1 MQTPSPIGSLET
13 TSKDHKWVELQ
24 AYDTVDLSSPLPQL
38 LGDHGG
44 VGHAH
49 YASQST
55 DSSPGDGEDSR
66 ASLPT
71 QELELGRHKLPA
83 DEHPLLVRG
92 SLASDAV
99 DVEGGQGGR
108 QSEREYGAELATA
121 DVGSAVFNLATTI
134 IGAGIMALPAAMRVL
149 GMPLGL
155 FAIVLMGILSEI
167 SIEMLVHY
175 LTLAKVWTF
184 GDLVG
189 ESMGWA
195 ARVVAQLCIVIN
207 NAGVLIVYLI
217 IMGDV
222 LSGSENHVGLFEGWA
237 GGAGWWSDRKLIVL
251 ITMIFVLAP
260 LSSLRK
266 IDSLK
271 FTSAA
276 SVALAVLFVVLS
288 CGIALAKLAAGNLQI
303 PRMLPSFAS
312 KRAVL
317 ELLTVIPIMSNAFV
331 CHFNVPPIYLELH
344 DRSPAKMFKVGRI
357 TAILCVLVY
366 SATALSGYLLFGE
379 LTNSDVL
386 ANFDTDLGIPF
397 SNVLNN
403 TIRIGYV
410 LHLMLVFPVIHF
422 SLRQTIDAILFP
434 RAPPLPESKY
444 RFFIVTLALL
454 TLIFIGSTLIP
465 NIWVAFEFTGATTGL
480 SLGFIFPALVV
491 IRSKL
496 KRGKHVHESLPLAW
510 AMVVMGVIIS
520 FVGIGTQVY
529 NLVSSEGS

>member
-1 MQTPSPIGSLET
+1 
-13 TSKDHKWVELQ
+13 
-24 AYDTVDLSSPLPQL
+24 
-38 LGDHGG
+38 
-44 VGHAH
+44 
-49 YASQST
+49 
-55 DSSPGDGEDSR
+55 
-66 ASLPT
+66 
-71 QELELGRHKLPA
+71 
-83 DEHPLLVRG
+83 
-92 SLASDAV
+92 
-99 DVEGGQGGR
+99 
-108 QSEREYGAELATA
+108 
-121 DVGSAVFNLATTI
+121 
-134 IGAGIMALPAAMRVL
+134 
-149 GMPLGL
+149 
-155 FAIVLMGILSEI
+155 
-167 SIEMLVHY
+167 
-175 LTLAKVWTF
+175 
-184 GDLVG
+184 
-189 ESMGWA
+189 MGWA
-195 ARVVAQLCIVIN
+195 ARSAAQLCIVIN

-237 GGAGWWSDRKLIVL
+237 GGGGWWSDRKVVVL
-251 ITMIFVLAP
+251 ITMVFVLAP
-260 LSSLRK
+260 LCCLRR

-271 FTSAA
+271 FSSAA
-276 SVALAVLFVVLS
+276 SVALALVFVVLS
-288 CGIALAKLAAGNLQI
+288 SGIALAKLAVGKLEL

-344 DRSPAKMFKVGRI
+344 DRSPGKMSKVGRI

-366 SATALSGYLLFGE
+366 SATAVSGYLLFGE

-422 SLRQTIDAILFP
+422 SLRQTIDAVLFP
-434 RAPPLPESKY
+434 RAPPLQESKY
-444 RFFIVTLALL
+444 RFFLVTFTLL
-454 TLIFIGSTLIP
+454 TLIFVGSTLIP

-491 IRSKL
+491 IRSKF

-510 AMVVMGVIIS
+510 AMVVMGVVIS

>member
-1 MQTPSPIGSLET
+1 ME
-13 TSKDHKWVELQ
+13 
-24 AYDTVDLSSPLPQL
+24 LSSSEAGRGVSDDLC
-38 LGDHGG
+38 GDWCKIG
-44 VGHAH
+44 
-49 YASQST
+49 
-55 DSSPGDGEDSR
+55 
-66 ASLPT
+66 
-71 QELELGRHKLPA
+71 HKLPA

-92 SLASDAV
+92 APSSEAV
-99 DVEGGQGGR
+99 AVEEGGSQAP
-108 QSEREYGAELATA
+108 RENGAELATA

-134 IGAGIMALPAAMRVL
+134 IGAGIMALPGTMRVL
-149 GMPLGL
+149 GVPLGL
-155 FAIVLMGILSEI
+155 LAIVIMGLLSEI

-175 LTLAKVWTF
+175 LTLTKLWTF

-189 ESMGWA
+189 EAMGWA
-195 ARVVAQLCIVIN
+195 ARGAAQLCIVIN

-237 GGAGWWSDRKLIVL
+237 GRAGWWSNRKLIVL
-251 ITMIFVLAP
+251 VTMTFVLAP

-271 FTSAA
+271 FSSAA
-276 SVALAVLFVVLS
+276 SVALALIFVVLS
-288 CGIALAKLAAGNLQI
+288 SAIALAKLAAGNLQP
-303 PRMLPSFAS
+303 PRMLPSLAS
-312 KRAVL
+312 KHAIL

-331 CHFNVPPIYLELH
+331 CHFNVPPIYLELR
-344 DRSPAKMFKVGRI
+344 DRSPAKMSKVGRI

-366 SATALSGYLLFGE
+366 SATALSGYLLFGD

-397 SNVLNN
+397 SNALNN

-422 SLRQTIDAILFP
+422 SLRQTVDNILFP
-434 RAPPLPESKY
+434 RAPPLPDSRY
-444 RFFIVTLALL
+444 RFAMVTLALL
-454 TLIFIGSTLIP
+454 ALIFIGSTLIP

-491 IRSKL
+491 IKSKF
-496 KRGKHVHESLPLAW
+496 KRANRVHENLPLAW
-510 AMVVMGVIIS
+510 AMVVMGVAIS
-520 FVGIGTQVY
+520 FLGIGTQIY
-529 NLVSSEGS
+529 NLVASDGS

>member
-1 MQTPSPIGSLET
+1 M
-13 TSKDHKWVELQ
+13 
-24 AYDTVDLSSPLPQL
+24 
-38 LGDHGG
+38 
-44 VGHAH
+44 
-49 YASQST
+49 
-55 DSSPGDGEDSR
+55 
-66 ASLPT
+66 
-71 QELELGRHKLPA
+71 PA
-83 DEHPLLVRG
+83 DEHPLLFHG
-92 SLASDAV
+92 SPSSDAA
-99 DVEGGQGGR
+99 VEESRSG
-108 QSEREYGAELATA
+108 REYGPEVATA

-134 IGAGIMALPAAMRVL
+134 IGAGIMALPATMRVL
-149 GMPLGL
+149 GVPLGL
-155 FAIVLMGILSEI
+155 FAILLMGFLSEV

-175 LTLAKVWTF
+175 LTLTKLWTM

-189 ESMGWA
+189 EAMGWA
-195 ARVVAQLCIVIN
+195 AAALAQLCIVVN
-207 NAGVLIVYLI
+207 NGGILIVYLI

-222 LSGSENHVGLFEGWA
+222 LSGSENHVGLLEGWT
-237 GGAGWWSDRKLIVL
+237 GVSGWWNDRKLIVL
-251 ITMIFVLAP
+251 LAMVFVLAP

-288 CGIALAKLAAGNLQI
+288 SAIAMAKLAAGKLEV

-312 KRAVL
+312 KRAIL

-331 CHFNVPPIYLELH
+331 CHFNVPPIYLELK
-344 DRSPAKMFKVGRI
+344 DRSPAKMFRVGRI

-366 SATALSGYLLFGE
+366 SATALSGYLMFGE

-397 SNVLNN
+397 SGVLNDS
-403 TIRIGYV
+403 IRIGYV

-422 SLRQTIDAILFP
+422 SLRQTIDAVLFP
-434 RAPPLPESKY
+434 RAPPLPESNY
-444 RFFIVTLALL
+444 RFAILTFVLL
-454 TLIFIGSTLIP
+454 TLTFVGSTLIP

-491 IRSKL
+491 IRSKF

-510 AMVVMGVIIS
+510 AMVVMAVAIS
-520 FVGIGTQVY
+520 FVGIGTQIY
-529 NLVSSEGS
+529 NVVSHQDS